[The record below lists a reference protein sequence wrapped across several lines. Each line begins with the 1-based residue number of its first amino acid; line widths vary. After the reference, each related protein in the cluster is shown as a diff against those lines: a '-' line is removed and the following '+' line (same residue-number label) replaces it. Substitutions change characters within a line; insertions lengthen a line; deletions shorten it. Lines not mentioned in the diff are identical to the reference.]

1 MLVIG
6 VLLDPRYKLDYV
18 SYLFEATCDNLHVQ
32 ELTKV
37 VKDTLIRL
45 YEFYAFN
52 INEGTSNN
60 SSMSRQTSV
69 EEGEKVGDDYQ
80 GSKSQSRNMKSNYK
94 VRRQEKDCLEIKSE
108 VDIYLLD
115 ACKDIEDESFDVLAW

>member
-1 MLVIG
+1 MLTKFDKYWGSLANINKLLVIG

-18 SYLFEATCDNLHVQ
+18 SYLFKAMCDNLQVQ

-52 INEGTSNN
+52 SNEGTSNN
-60 SSMSRQTSV
+60 SSMSGQTSV
-69 EEGEKVGDDYQ
+69 EKCGK
-80 GSKSQSRNMKSNYK
+80 
-94 VRRQEKDCLEIKSE
+94 
-108 VDIYLLD
+108 
-115 ACKDIEDESFDVLAW
+115 

>member
-1 MLVIG
+1 MLTKFDKYWGSLANINKLLVIG

-18 SYLFEATCDNLHVQ
+18 SYLFKAMCDNLQVQ

-52 INEGTSNN
+52 SNEGTSNN
-60 SSMSRQTSV
+60 PSMSGQTSV
-69 EEGEKVGDDYQ
+69 EKCGK
-80 GSKSQSRNMKSNYK
+80 
-94 VRRQEKDCLEIKSE
+94 
-108 VDIYLLD
+108 
-115 ACKDIEDESFDVLAW
+115 